1 MIVFYTNSKQL
12 QESDNMPAINI
23 NEDREIRLI
32 WAKFQ
37 IVLRDHKQFC
47 LRTAFSEEHNMDD
60 WDRIRDELEA
70 EMHAQITKVRKRYRL
85 EKRERERLAREQLE
99 SENKSTLETIPP
111 PPPPRRSKRIQEK
124 KE

>member
-1 MIVFYTNSKQL
+1 
-12 QESDNMPAINI
+12 MPVINI

-37 IVLRDHKQFC
+37 IVLSDHKRFC
-47 LRTAFSEEHNMDD
+47 LRTAFWEEHNMDD

-70 EMHAQITKVRKRYRL
+70 EMHAQIAKVRKRYRL
-85 EKRERERLAREQLE
+85 EKRERDRLARERAE
-99 SENKSTLETIPP
+99 NENKSTLETIPP

>member
-1 MIVFYTNSKQL
+1 MV
-12 QESDNMPAINI
+12 INI

-37 IVLRDHKQFC
+37 NVLSDHKRFC
-47 LRTAFSEEHNMDD
+47 VRNAFWEEHNMDD

-70 EMHAQITKVRKRYRL
+70 EMHAQIALVRKRYRL
-85 EKRERERLAREQLE
+85 EKRESDRLARERVE

-111 PPPPRRSKRIQEK
+111 PPPRRSKRIQEK

>member
-1 MIVFYTNSKQL
+1 MSV
-12 QESDNMPAINI
+12 INI
-23 NEDREIRLI
+23 NEDREIRII

-37 IVLRDHKQFC
+37 HVLSDHKRFC
-47 LRTAFSEEHNMDD
+47 LRTAFWEEHNMDD

-70 EMHAQITKVRKRYRL
+70 EMHAQIALVRKRYRL
-85 EKRERERLAREQLE
+85 EKRESDRLARERVE

-111 PPPPRRSKRIQEK
+111 PPPRRSKRIQEK

>member
-1 MIVFYTNSKQL
+1 MV
-12 QESDNMPAINI
+12 INI

-37 IVLRDHKQFC
+37 NVLNQHKRFC
-47 LRTAFSEEHNMDD
+47 VRNALWKDHNMDD

-99 SENKSTLETIPP
+99 SENESTLETIPP

>member
-37 IVLRDHKQFC
+37 IVLSDHKRFC

-99 SENKSTLETIPP
+99 SENKSTLENI